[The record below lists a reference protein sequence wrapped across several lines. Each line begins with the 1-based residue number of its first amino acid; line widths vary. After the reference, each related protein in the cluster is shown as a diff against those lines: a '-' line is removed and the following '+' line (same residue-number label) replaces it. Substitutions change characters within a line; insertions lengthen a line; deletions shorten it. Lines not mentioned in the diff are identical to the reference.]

1 MVKNLVGRSI
11 LVVAVLVSGVLAG
24 SGQDAVKAG
33 NDAFDDGQYDEA
45 MARYQVGEA
54 EAPESPQLYYNIANL
69 MYEMGKYEEALDHYS
84 GALESEDA
92 QLHARANYNMGNT
105 YFRMGDYAE
114 AINSYTKAIELT
126 PDDLDAKLNLELS
139 RKMLKEQ
146 MKPEN
151 QEQQDQENKEEQE
164 KQEKEDQDKQDKQ
177 DKQDQREQ
185 QDQDQEQEEQ
195 QQNQDQ
201 QQDSTDQQQQQQ
213 QQPEK
218 QISKEDAER
227 ILNALKDDEQE
238 IQKKIKRQ
246 VSVGNYTGNDW

>member
-1 MVKNLVGRSI
+1 MVKNLVGKI
-11 LVVAVLVSGVLAG
+11 GLIVLVLVSGVLAG
-24 SGQDAVKAG
+24 AGQDAVKAG
-33 NDAFDDGQYDEA
+33 NDAFDEGQYDEA

-54 EAPESPQLYYNIANL
+54 EAPESPQLFYNIANL

-164 KQEKEDQDKQDKQ
+164 KQDQDEQDKQ
-177 DKQDQREQ
+177 DKQDQQQDEQ
-185 QDQDQEQEEQ
+185 QDQDQEQQ
-195 QQNQDQ
+195 QQEQNQDQ
-201 QQDSTDQQQQQQ
+201 QQDSTEQQQ